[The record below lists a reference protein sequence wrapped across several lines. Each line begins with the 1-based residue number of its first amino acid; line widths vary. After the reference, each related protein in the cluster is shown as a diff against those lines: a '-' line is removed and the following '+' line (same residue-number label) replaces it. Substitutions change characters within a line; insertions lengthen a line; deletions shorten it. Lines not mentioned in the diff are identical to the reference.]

1 MMKAQQLRTLFVDY
15 FVKQGHTHV
24 PSSSLIPAQ
33 DPTLL
38 FANAGMNQFKDIFL
52 GKEKR
57 SYTRAV
63 TIQKCIR
70 AGGKHNDLEN
80 VGFTKRHLTFFEMLG
95 NFSFGDYFKEDAIK
109 YAWEF
114 LTKNV
119 GLDPEKLYASVFRE
133 DDEAYEIWNKTIGL
147 PTSKIVR
154 LGEAD
159 NFWQMGDTG
168 PCGPCSEIYIDRG
181 VELGCGSKECAPG
194 CSCDRFLEIWNLVFM
209 QFNRQADGTKLPLQ
223 QKGVDTGMGL
233 ERLALVVQGKDSVF
247 EIDEFVTLITKLE
260 QLSGVSYAKADKI
273 TKAAF
278 HVLADHVRSTSCAI
292 ADGCIPSNEGRGYV
306 LRKIIRRAAMFAR
319 KLKDESIF
327 VQLVPAVIETLGKT
341 YPELAKNQA
350 LITKTLSSEIE
361 KFSHNLTR
369 GQEILAGYFAQQAK
383 DKTITGEQA
392 FTLYDTYGFPLEL
405 TNVIAQEQGYAV
417 DAAGFEKHMEQQR
430 LQSGKKQEV
439 GEQQLPDLGL
449 VTEFTGYQELVTE
462 TVVTGLICRA
472 TKVETAPAG
481 ERCWVITKQSPF
493 YVECGGQVSDH
504 GVIGIGATQVPL
516 LQLKKIGKAIAC
528 EIQVPTTLT
537 LGTKITLSVNK
548 ELRLATMRNHTA
560 THILQSALM
569 KVLGKEIKQAGS
581 LVTPEYLRFDFNWAE
596 QISPEQIKQIE
607 TIVNS
612 AIVANIPV
620 SMQTTTLQKATEQGV
635 IAFFGEKYNPESVRA
650 VIIPGVSAELCGGT
664 HVSATGDIGCFKIT
678 ESTSIGARRLI
689 GVTGLGAVKLF
700 QEYFGVIKELSH
712 NYKVPHQELVA
723 AITQQQETLKTE
735 QKNLEKWQQQWY
747 KAMMP
752 TWAASTETIKNVP
765 YGYIEISD
773 LNPKLLR
780 DIGQELLKTKPGFYV
795 IISKSSDRVTFFA
808 TLAPTLA
815 TTLSLKDFATFIGT
829 FGLKGGASANAVQGG
844 GSQIP
849 QDFKGKIR
857 DWLERAGK

>member
-1 MMKAQQLRTLFVDY
+1 MKAQQLRTLFVDY
-15 FVKQGHTHV
+15 FVKHGHTHV

-57 SYTRAV
+57 SYTRAT

-95 NFSFGDYFKEDAIK
+95 NFSFGDYFKEDAIT

-119 GLDPEKLYASVFRE
+119 GLDPQKLYASVFRE
-133 DDEAYEIWNKTIGL
+133 DDEAYEIWHKKIGL
-147 PTSKIVR
+147 PTTKIVR

-181 VELGCGSKECAPG
+181 IAFGCGAPECAPG

-233 ERLALVVQGKDSVF
+233 ERLALVVQNKDSVF
-247 EIDEFVTLITKLE
+247 QTDEFMTLIAALE
-260 QLSGVSYAKADKI
+260 KLSGVSYEKADKV

-292 ADGCIPSNEGRGYV
+292 ADGCMPSNEGRGYV

-327 VQLVPAVIETLGKT
+327 AQLVPTVIETLGKT
-341 YPELAKNQA
+341 YPELIKNQA
-350 LITKTLSSEIE
+350 LITKTLSSETE

-369 GQEILAGYFAQQAK
+369 GQEILAGYFSQQEK
-383 DKTITGEQA
+383 SKIITGEQA

-405 TNVIAQEQGYAV
+405 TNVIAQERGYSV
-417 DAAGFEKHMEQQR
+417 DAAGFETYMEQQR
-430 LQSGKKQEV
+430 QQSGKKQEA
-439 GEQQLPDLGL
+439 GKEQLPDLGL
-449 VTEFTGYQELVTE
+449 TTEFTGYQELT
-462 TVVTGLICRA
+462 TNTTISGLICRA
-472 TKVETAPAG
+472 TQVETVPAG
-481 ERCWVITKQSPF
+481 ERCWIVTPQSPL
-493 YVECGGQVSDH
+493 YVECGGQVSDE
-504 GVIGIGATQVPL
+504 GFVSLGTTQTAIL
-516 LQLKKIGKAIAC
+516 GLKKVGKAIAC
-528 EIQVPTTLT
+528 EIITPAPLT
-537 LGTKITLSVNK
+537 VGSEVTLSVNK
-548 ELRLATMRNHTA
+548 ERRLATMRNHTA

-581 LVTPEYLRFDFNWAE
+581 LVTPEYLRFDFNWSE
-596 QISPEQIKQIE
+596 QISPEQIKEIE
-607 TIVNS
+607 TMVNT
-612 AIVANIPV
+612 AILANIPV
-620 SMQTTTLQKATEQGV
+620 SIQNTTLQKASEQGV
-635 IAFFGEKYNPESVRA
+635 IAFFGEKYNPESVR
-650 VIIPGVSAELCGGT
+650 VVKIPEVSAELCGGT
-664 HVSATGDIGCFKIT
+664 HVTATGDIGCFKIT
-678 ESTSIGARRLI
+678 ESTSIGARRLV

-700 QEYFGVIKELSH
+700 QEYFGVVKALSH
-712 NYKVPHQELVA
+712 EYKVPHQELVP
-723 AITQQQETLKTE
+723 AISQQQETLKLE

-747 KAMMP
+747 KAMVP
-752 TWAASTETIKNVP
+752 QWVSTVETVKQVP
-765 YGYIEISD
+765 FGYVEISE

-780 DIGQELLKTKPGFYV
+780 DIGQDLLKAQPGFYV
-795 IISKSSDRVTFFA
+795 IVSKTGERVTFLA
-808 TLAPTLA
+808 TLAPALVA
-815 TTLSLKDFATFIGT
+815 NLSLKDFAAFVGT
-829 FGLKGGASANAVQGG
+829 LGLKGGANANAVQGG
-844 GSQIP
+844 GAVMP
-849 QDFKGKIR
+849 QDLQGKIR
-857 DWLERAGK
+857 GWLEKA